1 MTEQPEQQTET
12 AVEET
17 AAATE
22 SVEPVVAETTEVVET
37 AVAEA
42 TEAVEPV
49 VEETATLATPKSI
62 DDLKVGMAVKGRAKR
77 LELFGA
83 FVDIGVGTDGLL
95 HISQLGQNVRNVE
108 DVVKAGEDVT
118 VYVLKVDKE
127 QGRIALSLAK
137 PAAVSW
143 DSIEE
148 GMTVT
153 GKVVK
158 LEKFGAFVDFGA
170 ERPGMIHVSEMASG
184 YVNSPSDVLKEGDEV
199 TAAVIKVNRKK
210 RRIDLSIKKL
220 EEPTE
225 VEAVVEES
233 APEEHMPNAMEAA
246 FRKAYEAQGEEFP
259 DRRND
264 RRRDRKGGKNR
275 HREMDDIFERTLRHG
290 K

>member
-12 AVEET
+12 PA
-17 AAATE
+17 
-22 SVEPVVAETTEVVET
+22 VEPVVAEAVEAVAAP
-37 AVAEA
+37 AVAETTTVSA
-42 TEAVEPV
+42 
-49 VEETATLATPKSI
+49 PKSI
-62 DDLKVGMAVKGRAKR
+62 DELAVGMAVKGRAKR

-83 FVDIGVGTDGLL
+83 FVDIGIGTDGLL

-148 GMTVT
+148 GMTVV

-220 EEPTE
+220 EEPAE
-225 VEAVVEES
+225 VEEVVEES
-233 APEEHMPNAMEAA
+233 VPEEHMPNAMEAA